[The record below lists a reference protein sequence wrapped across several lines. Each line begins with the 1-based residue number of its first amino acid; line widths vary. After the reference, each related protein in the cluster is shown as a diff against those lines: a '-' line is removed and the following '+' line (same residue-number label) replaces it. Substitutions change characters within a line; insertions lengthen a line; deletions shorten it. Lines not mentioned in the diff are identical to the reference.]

1 MKIVILSPVFPYPP
15 ADGDRIRIFNIIK
28 ELKSIGKHEL
38 HLVTFC
44 KANEV
49 NTKNQLT
56 KYFDTVDTVVIDDK
70 KIIKGALKGVF
81 SQEPLNVS
89 SYENKEM
96 KILVK
101 KVIEKYSP
109 DLIYVYRL
117 RMAQYAA
124 EYTIPKVIDYVDSL
138 ALFMKRSA
146 AFERRILKK
155 IYYILDGA
163 RVEKYERNM
172 ASVFKSVFINSEED
186 ALYLGNKNIITVPNG
201 AMTAT
206 KLVKK
211 KKNNV
216 FTVGFMGNMPYGP
229 NQEAVRYFINKV
241 WNKTFI
247 NDKNIKLI
255 IAGNG
260 AEKYSSLVVDG
271 NVVFKGNVLNVEKE
285 VSSWDMSVVPV
296 CYGAGRQNKI
306 MDSWACNVPVVAAPF
321 AAQGVYGK
329 DGYNILIAK
338 NENEYVQKIK
348 LLMIQPAYAKKIA
361 LNATKTLKKYF
372 DWKKSG
378 IIINKVILKVAK
390 EKTQRKK

>member
-1 MKIVILSPVFPYPP
+1 MRIVILSPVFPYPP

-49 NTKNQLT
+49 NTKNELK
-56 KYFDTVDTVVIDDK
+56 KYFDTVSTVVLDEK
-70 KIIKGALKGVF
+70 KIIKAAVNGIF
-81 SQEPLNVS
+81 SQVPLNVS
-89 SYENKEM
+89 SYENAEM

-101 KVIEKYSP
+101 KVVEKHSP

-117 RMAQYAA
+117 RMAQYGA

-138 ALFMKRSA
+138 ALFMKRSVI
-146 AFERRILKK
+146 FEKRILKK
-155 IYYILDGA
+155 IYYVLDSS
-163 RVEKYERNM
+163 RVEKYERNV
-172 ASVFKSVFINSEED
+172 ANDFQSVFINSEED
-186 ALYLGNKNIITVPNG
+186 AQYLDNKNIITVPNG

-206 KLVKK
+206 KSSKK

-229 NQEAVRYFINKV
+229 NQEAVQFFINKV
-241 WNKTFI
+241 WKKYFI

-260 AEKYSSLVVDG
+260 AERFSKLVNGG
-271 NVVFKGNVLNVEKE
+271 NVEFKKNVLNVEQE
-285 VSSWDMSVVPV
+285 VLSWDMSVVPV
-296 CYGAGRQNKI
+296 RYGAGRQNKI
-306 MDSWACNVPVVAAPF
+306 MDSWACKVPVVAAPF
-321 AAQGVYGK
+321 AAKGVYGK

-338 NENEYVQKIK
+338 NENEYAQKIK
-348 LLMIQPAYAKKIA
+348 QLMSDPVFGKKIA
-361 LNATKTLKKYF
+361 LNAKKTLKKYF

-378 IIINKVILKVAK
+378 MIINKVIIEVAK
-390 EKTQRKK
+390 QKTQRKK